1 MSDALSNDWEQHLLQ
16 YSFNSNSLT
25 RPTTL
30 YLALHTASPTDA
42 DSGANEI
49 SGNGYAR
56 QTITFGT
63 VSGNTA
69 TSNATVTFPA
79 CTGSAWGNV
88 THCSIHTAST
98 SGTMI
103 CHSSLTSSK
112 NIRVGDILQ
121 VQSGSISV
129 TLT

>member
-1 MSDALSNDWEQHLLQ
+1 MSDAFSNDWEQHLLQ

-56 QTITFGT
+56 QVITFGT

-79 CTGSAWGNV
+79 CTGSAWGV
-88 THCSIHTAST
+88 VSHCSIHTAST
-98 SGTMI
+98 AGTMI
-103 CHSSLTSSK
+103 CHSALTLSK
-112 NIRVGDILQ
+112 DIQIGDILQ
-121 VQSGSISV
+121 VQSGAITV
-129 TLT
+129 QLT

>member
-1 MSDALSNDWEQHLLQ
+1 MSEAFSNDWEQHLLQ

-30 YLALHTASPTDA
+30 YLALHTADPTDA
-42 DSGANEI
+42 GGNEI

-79 CTGSAWGNV
+79 CTGSAWGV
-88 THCSIHTAST
+88 ISHCSIHTSASA
-98 SGTMI
+98 GTMV
-103 CHSSLTSSK
+103 CHSALTSSK
-112 NIRVGDILQ
+112 NIQVGDILQ
-121 VQSGSISV
+121 VASGSISV

>member
-1 MSDALSNDWEQHLLQ
+1 MSDALSNDWETHLLQ
-16 YSFNSNSLT
+16 YTFNSGSLT

-30 YLALHTASPTDA
+30 YLALHTADPTDA
-42 DSGANEI
+42 GGNEI

-56 QTITFGT
+56 QTISFGT
-63 VSGNTA
+63 VSSNTA

-79 CTGSAWGNV
+79 CTGSPWGNI

-98 SGTMI
+98 SGTMV
-103 CHSSLTSSK
+103 CSSALTTSK
-112 NIRVGDILQ
+112 NIAVGDILS
-121 VQSGSISV
+121 VSSGSITV

>member
-1 MSDALSNDWEQHLLQ
+1 MSEALSNDWETHLLQ
-16 YSFNSNSLT
+16 YTFNSNSLT

-30 YLALHTASPTDA
+30 YLALHTADPTDA
-42 DSGANEI
+42 GGNEI

-56 QTITFGT
+56 QSITFRS

-79 CTGSAWGNV
+79 CTGSAWGV
-88 THCSIHTAST
+88 VSHCSIHTSASA
-98 SGTMI
+98 GTMV
-103 CHSSLTSSK
+103 CHSALTLSK
-112 NIRVGDILQ
+112 NIQVGDILQ
-121 VQSGSISV
+121 VASGSISV